1 MRGGYLMIDFSTL
14 PQKNKLY
21 SGANGSKRAIIY
33 NDELYM
39 IKFPPLAQIS
49 QNLFYSNSCVSEY
62 IGCHIFETVGI
73 DVQSTLLGTYNVNG
87 TDKVVVA
94 CKDFTKSGIV
104 LQDFTSLKNH
114 VIDIQQKG
122 RGTELDSIMTA
133 IHEQSIFDADVLE
146 QHFWNI
152 FIVDALIGNWD
163 RHNGNWGFLY
173 DELNDKHSLAPVY
186 DCGSALYPQMDLAL
200 MEIVLQDNKEMEL
213 RIFERPLSAILLNDK
228 KINYFDFIS
237 SLEIEECNSAL
248 KRISPKIKL
257 DSINKVIDE
266 TPYISELQK
275 TFYKRIV
282 KERKEKI
289 IDYSLQRLLEKEK
302 NREDSKK
309 LSKAKNK
316 EFHGL
321 ER

>member
-1 MRGGYLMIDFSTL
+1 MIDFGVL

-21 SGANGSKRAIIY
+21 TGANGSKRAIVC

-39 IKFPPLAQIS
+39 VKFPPLVQINQDMS
-49 QNLFYSNSCVSEY
+49 YANSCVSEY

-73 DVQSTLLGTYNVNG
+73 DVQSTLLGTYKVNG
-87 TDKVVVA
+87 KDKVVVA
-94 CKDFTKSGIV
+94 CKDFTRPGVV
-104 LQDFTSLKNH
+104 LQDFASLKNQI
-114 VIDIQQKG
+114 IDTQRKG
-122 RGTELDSIMTA
+122 RGTELNSIMTT
-133 IHEQSIFDADVLE
+133 IHEQSVFDADVLE
-146 QHFWNI
+146 QHFWDV

-237 SLEIEECNSAL
+237 SLEIEECNNAV

-275 TFYKRIV
+275 TFYKRII
-282 KERKEKI
+282 KECKEKI
-289 IDYSLQRLLEKEK
+289 IDYSLQKLLEKEK
-302 NREDSKK
+302 NREDFKK
-309 LSKAKNK
+309 IKQSEK
-316 EFHGL
+316 
-321 ER
+321 RIS